1 MTTRERNIACSY
13 AIARAL
19 ALSLLVSLAV
29 SGSADGQV
37 PGTADFAACNEAAPA
52 VIKAGAA
59 SPTLGDQTRADQA
72 RSAAAAPS
80 SLRGKPVESSDP
92 QIHGM
97 SAEGALDPT
106 YQAAYRS
113 CMRRRGF

>member
-1 MTTRERNIACSY
+1 M
-13 AIARAL
+13 AL

-29 SGSADGQV
+29 GGTADGQV
-37 PGTADFAACNEAAPA
+37 PGAADFAACNEAAPA
-52 VIKAGAA
+52 AIKARAA
-59 SPTLGDQTRADQA
+59 SPTLGDQTRADRA
-72 RSAAAAPS
+72 RSAAATPT
-80 SLRGKPVESSDP
+80 SLDSRGKPVESSDP

-97 SAEGALDPT
+97 SADGAMDPT